1 MQPYPETKNLFM
13 FGEFLDIIIGLLDV
27 TDVILTNVIK

>member
-13 FGEFLDIIIGLLDV
+13 LGEFLDIFIWFLDV
-27 TDVILTNVIK
+27 TDVILTDVVK